1 MASSIAGAEVRTDS
15 TNHVTQEREE
25 TEDEQQ
31 LKMSMR
37 SVAEQKAAA
46 VEQKRK
52 VSEAKVKSLLRMHSC
67 SPHAPPS
74 PLPLSSASSSSP
86 CARARSS
93 SSSSSSR
100 AEHHSHAAPAPAGY
114 VDHNSGD
121 NGDAHGQRQGQGSVC
136 PLEMR
141 YGLGVQRPLAAFEA
155 MSGVCFGTLTVV
167 APRLQDGWCLCDGE
181 LSGLFEALSMSGAG
195 TASGPAEGQEQEQR
209 EGRGHEEERGA
220 EGVGEG
226 GAFKKSHVTGQMSS
240 ATLQALDLV
249 RSYL

>member
-1 MASSIAGAEVRTDS
+1 MALSSSCAEERTDS
-15 TNHVTQEREE
+15 TNHLTQEREQIE
-25 TEDEQQ
+25 EEQQ
-31 LKMSMR
+31 LKMSTRAM
-37 SVAEQKAAA
+37 AEQKAAA
-46 VEQKRK
+46 VEQKRR

-67 SPHAPPS
+67 SPPP
-74 PLPLSSASSSSP
+74 PYLSCP
-86 CARARSS
+86 SS
-93 SSSSSSR
+93 SSSV
-100 AEHHSHAAPAPAGY
+100 HHSHTASAPA
-114 VDHNSGD
+114 
-121 NGDAHGQRQGQGSVC
+121 NGDDHHIDDDDDGDGDAQGSGQGQGSVC